1 MQRQELYQ
9 TQADAP
15 DQGGLQVWVESAVG
29 AVPIENARVRIAY
42 SGDPESTIE
51 QVVTGEAGHAEEVE
65 LAAPPLEYSMEPDQ
79 PQPYAEYT
87 VTVEADGYQSVDV
100 SGVEVFSGTTAIQ
113 NVRLRPLETAEDGL
127 KNIVIPA

>member
-87 VTVEADGYQSVDV
+87 VTVEA
-100 SGVEVFSGTTAIQ
+100 EWIAIDADKGGE
-113 NVRLRPLETAEDGL
+113 R
-127 KNIVIPA
+127 